1 MASSID
7 DNQGDKST
15 PSQID
20 DESVSTPSVSS
31 IFEDGHRDSHRKI
44 EVETTIPQVV
54 KGDSLLPNE
63 NQLNL
68 NTEASHLD
76 ILQQPLSVLLPPI
89 VVHKHTDD
97 SLNENVSKELAID
110 AFKKSVSDG
119 KEDFEVNGE
128 FDDEDDIQ
136 DVRKMSC
143 CYGCG
148 VFFILCLGLGALT
161 SLVIYAGFWYLL
173 QQEGK
178 YYKIQVFDYFLIP
191 SFLKCTSTPN

>member
-1 MASSID
+1 MATSIVN
-7 DNQGDKST
+7 NQGDEST
-15 PSQID
+15 PSQVD
-20 DESVSTPSVSS
+20 DGSVSTPSVSS
-31 IFEDGHRDSHRKI
+31 IFEDGHRESQREI
-44 EVETTIPQVV
+44 EVEKAIPQVV
-54 KGDSLLPNE
+54 TSDSLLPNE
-63 NQLNL
+63 NQSNS
-68 NTEASHLD
+68 TTKSSHLD

-97 SLNENVSKELAID
+97 SPNENVSKELAID

-178 YYKIQVFDYFLIP
+178 YYKINISSILI
-191 SFLKCTSTPN
+191 K

>member
-1 MASSID
+1 MASSIV
-7 DNQGDKST
+7 DNQGDEST
-15 PSQID
+15 PSQVD
-20 DESVSTPSVSS
+20 DGSVSTPSVSS
-31 IFEDGHRDSHRKI
+31 IFEDGHRESQRKI
-44 EVETTIPQVV
+44 EVGKAIPHVV
-54 KGDSLLPNE
+54 TSPSLLPNE
-63 NQLNL
+63 NQLNS

-89 VVHKHTDD
+89 VVHKHIDD

-110 AFKKSVSDG
+110 AFKKSGSDG

-178 YYKIQVFDYFLIP
+178 YYKIQVFNYLLI
-191 SFLKCTSTPN
+191 F

>member
-1 MASSID
+1 MASSIV
-7 DNQGDKST
+7 DNHGDEST
-15 PSQID
+15 PSQVD
-20 DESVSTPSVSS
+20 DGSVSTPSVSS
-31 IFEDGHRDSHRKI
+31 IFEDGHRDSQRKI
-44 EVETTIPQVV
+44 EVETAIPQVV
-54 KGDSLLPNE
+54 KSDSVLPNE
-63 NQLNL
+63 SQLSL

-110 AFKKSVSDG
+110 PFKKSVSDG
-119 KEDFEVNGE
+119 KEDLEVNGE

-136 DVRKMSC
+136 DVRKISC

-178 YYKIQVFDYFLIP
+178 YYKIQVSNYFLI
-191 SFLKCTSTPN
+191 FNDF